1 MALDGWEYSPD
12 GRQVLFAESVV
23 FRLRHLVIEGF
34 TSLPR
39 RGLEV
44 GGILIGS
51 EQGCDL
57 QIDDF
62 QEAPCEHQYGPSYA
76 MNGSDRENLTE
87 LLAQPHQGTGR
98 VIGFFQSFTGREP
111 LIEQAD
117 EILFGEQFPCG
128 DFLFLRLQPLS
139 VWKCLAS
146 SRFFRDGVLQP
157 EIEGSIFVF
166 GPGIPAFTQPA
177 GADESPA
184 AEGPSP
190 TMSEEAPDPPPA
202 TPGDKPTPGPKVLP
216 SWEPAAPRVAVSGS
230 RTLPAPALAGLAAL
244 LGAAGM
250 YVVKSRPATAPP
262 VQSQWA
268 ELHLDARPFAGKL
281 LVTWDS
287 AAAGSLQDV
296 GGILKIADA
305 GSDRNIPLGRSQI
318 AAGRYEYTPARSDV
332 AVRLTVTEKGRPVAS
347 EGVRLATIPAQ
358 APAVPPSPRQ
368 QADQANAHVAPEV
381 AHEVYPG
388 IPEGIRSRLTGEV
401 MIPVEVNVSETGRVL
416 SARASRRSG
425 DPVARYLTDQ
435 AIKAAHAWRFKPAR
449 TGEGRPI
456 ASITTV
462 RFVFRP

>member
-12 GRQVLFAESVV
+12 GRQVLFAESIV
-23 FRLRHLVIEGF
+23 FRLRHLAIEGF
-34 TSLPR
+34 KSLPR

-62 QEAPCEHQYGPSYA
+62 QEAPCAHQYGPSYA

-87 LLAQPHQGTGR
+87 LLAQPHRETGR

-139 VWKCLAS
+139 AWKCLAS
-146 SRFFRDGVLQP
+146 SRFSRDGVLQP
-157 EIEGSIFVF
+157 GIEGSIFLF
-166 GPGIPAFTQPA
+166 EPGIPAFKHPV

-190 TMSEEAPDPPPA
+190 TTSEEASDLRPAPPS
-202 TPGDKPTPGPKVLP
+202 DKPTPGPIVLP
-216 SWEPAAPRVAVSGS
+216 SREPVAPRAAVSGN
-230 RTLPAPALAGLAAL
+230 RTLPAPVLAGLAAL
-244 LGAAGM
+244 VGAAGM

-268 ELHLDARPFAGKL
+268 ELHLDARPSAEKL

-287 AAAGSLQDV
+287 AAGSLQDV

-305 GSDRNIPLGRSQI
+305 GTDRDIPLGRSQI
-318 AAGRYEYTPARSDV
+318 AAGRYEYAPARSDV
-332 AVRLTVTEKGRPVAS
+332 AIRLTVTEKGRPVAS
-347 EGVRLATIPAQ
+347 EGVRLATIPAH
-358 APAVPPSPRQ
+358 APAAPPTPRP
-368 QADQANAHVAPEV
+368 QADQANAHPAPEV
-381 AHEVYPG
+381 AHKVYPG

-401 MIPVEVNVSETGRVL
+401 VIPVEVNVSETGRVL
-416 SARASRRSG
+416 SAHASRRSG
-425 DPVARYLTDQ
+425 DSVARYLTDQ

-449 TGEGRPI
+449 TGEGMPI
-456 ASITTV
+456 GSITTV

>member
-12 GRQVLFAESVV
+12 GRRVLFAESLV

-51 EQGCDL
+51 EQGSDL

-62 QEAPCEHQYGPSYA
+62 QEAPCEHQFGPSYA
-76 MNGSDRENLTE
+76 MNGTDRENLTA
-87 LLAQPHQGTGR
+87 LLAQPRETGR

-117 EILFGEQFPCG
+117 EILFGEQFPRG

-139 VWKCLAS
+139 AQKCLAS

-166 GPGIPAFTQPA
+166 GPGMPAFTQPA
-177 GADESPA
+177 SADEPHADEVPSPA
-184 AEGPSP
+184 
-190 TMSEEAPDPPPA
+190 MKQEAPDPTPA
-202 TPGDKPTPGPKVLP
+202 LPGDEPARGTVLLP
-216 SWEPAAPRVAVSGS
+216 SWEPAAPRTAVTGS
-230 RTLPAPALAGLAAL
+230 HTLPMPVLAGLAAL

-268 ELHLDARPFAGKL
+268 ELHLDARPFAEKVL
-281 LVTWDS
+281 ITWDS
-287 AAAGSLQDV
+287 AAGSLQDV
-296 GGILKIADA
+296 GGTLNLADA
-305 GSDRNIPLGRSQI
+305 GTDRNVPLGRSQI
-318 AAGRYEYTPARSDV
+318 AAGRYEYTPGRSDV
-332 AVRLTVTEKGRPVAS
+332 AIRLTVTEKGRPVAS
-347 EGVRLATIPAQ
+347 EEVRLVAIPAQ

-368 QADQANAHVAPEV
+368 QADQANARVAPEV
-381 AHEVYPG
+381 AHEVHPG
-388 IPEGIRSRLTGEV
+388 IPEGIRSRLKGLV
-401 MIPVEVNVSETGRVL
+401 VIPVEVNVSETGRVL
-416 SARASRRSG
+416 SARASHRSG
-425 DPVARYLTDQ
+425 DPVDRYLTDQ

-449 TGEGRPI
+449 TGEDVPI

>member
-1 MALDGWEYSPD
+1 
-12 GRQVLFAESVV
+12 
-23 FRLRHLVIEGF
+23 
-34 TSLPR
+34 
-39 RGLEV
+39 
-44 GGILIGS
+44 
-51 EQGCDL
+51 
-57 QIDDF
+57 
-62 QEAPCEHQYGPSYA
+62 
-76 MNGSDRENLTE
+76 
-87 LLAQPHQGTGR
+87 
-98 VIGFFQSFTGREP
+98 
-111 LIEQAD
+111 
-117 EILFGEQFPCG
+117 
-128 DFLFLRLQPLS
+128 
-139 VWKCLAS
+139 
-146 SRFFRDGVLQP
+146 
-157 EIEGSIFVF
+157 
-166 GPGIPAFTQPA
+166 
-177 GADESPA
+177 
-184 AEGPSP
+184 
-190 TMSEEAPDPPPA
+190 
-202 TPGDKPTPGPKVLP
+202 
-216 SWEPAAPRVAVSGS
+216 
-230 RTLPAPALAGLAAL
+230 
-244 LGAAGM
+244 M